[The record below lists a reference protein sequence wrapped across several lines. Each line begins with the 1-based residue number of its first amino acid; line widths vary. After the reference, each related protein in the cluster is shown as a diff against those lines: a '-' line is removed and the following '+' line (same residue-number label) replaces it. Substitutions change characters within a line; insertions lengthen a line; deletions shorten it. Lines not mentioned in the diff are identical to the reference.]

1 MNSFLAGFKDEL
13 VKTAGLGNFMHRL
26 SKSKEL
32 RHAIRRSALL
42 GAGTGAIGGA
52 LQHKNPDE
60 SRLKKILG
68 AALLGGAGGAVTGAA
83 FPGWF
88 HYHSMRA
95 ADEF

>member
-1 MNSFLAGFKDEL
+1 MNPFLAGFADEL

-52 LQHKNPDE
+52 LQHKDPEE

-68 AALLGGAGGAVTGAA
+68 AALLGGAGGAVSGAA

-88 HYHSMRA
+88 HQHSMRA
-95 ADEF
+95 ADEI